1 MPETKQNIRNFAII
15 AHIDHGKSTLADRFL
30 MHTGAIDE
38 RTFRD
43 QVLDDMDLERERG
56 ITIKSHPVFMKYRDG
71 HGAEYELNLIDTPG
85 HVDFSYEVSRSLAAC
100 EGAVLLVDA
109 AQGVQAQTVANA
121 NLATA
126 LDLVVIPVINKID
139 LPAANIE
146 LCLEQVE
153 ELLAI
158 PAEDVLQVSAK
169 ADIGVDEVLDAVVKR
184 VPPPTSSSDPKILR
198 ALVFDSIYNAYR
210 GVISYVRVFDGE
222 LTVGKAIQLFS
233 TALQAEVKE
242 LGVFKPQMTPCD
254 RLQAGDVGYLI
265 SNTKNP
271 ADVAI
276 GDTITSAGKPCEA
289 PLPGFEDVHPMVF
302 SGIYPV
308 DSRDYENLKLNLSK
322 FQLNDPALTV
332 QLESSAALGAGFRC
346 GFLGLLHMEIVQE
359 RLRREYNM
367 EIIVTY
373 PSVIYRV
380 YRKDGEMEELENPV
394 HLPDPTEIER
404 IEEPIIETRIM
415 TPSDY
420 LGAVMNLIMEKRG
433 QVTHTD
439 NVDRLHVMVTAEL
452 PLHEIVID
460 FYDKLKTITRGYGSM
475 DYDTKGY
482 REAPLVKMEIL
493 VNNEPVDAFATI
505 VHRDQA
511 EFRGRQLAQRLRD
524 EIPRQMFAIAV
535 QAAVGGRVVARET
548 VKALRKNVTAK
559 CYGGDISRKRKLLEK
574 QKEGK
579 KKMKQFGQVTIPQ
592 EAFVAVLKTS
602 DKQD

>member
-1 MPETKQNIRNFAII
+1 MSEQSQHIRNFAII

-38 RTFRD
+38 RSFRD

-56 ITIKSHPVFMKYRDG
+56 ITIKSHPVFMTHRAADG
-71 HGAEYELNLIDTPG
+71 QDYELNLIDTPG

-109 AQGVQAQTVANA
+109 AQGVQAQTVANV

-139 LPAANIE
+139 LPAANIDM
-146 LCLEQVE
+146 CLEQIE

-158 PAEDVLQVSAK
+158 PAEEVLQVSAK
-169 ADIGVDEVLDAVVKR
+169 ADIGVDEVLEAVVKR
-184 VPPPTSSSDPKILR
+184 VPPPASKAPDAAR

-210 GVISYVRVFDGE
+210 GVISYVRVYDGA
-222 LTVGKAIQLFS
+222 LAVGDAVQLVS
-233 TALQAEVKE
+233 TGLQAEVKE
-242 LGVFKPQMTPCD
+242 LGVFRPAMTPCD
-254 RLQAGDVGYLI
+254 RLDAGDVGYLI
-265 SNTKNP
+265 SNIKNP

-276 GDTITSAGKPCEA
+276 GDTITGARKPCKT
-289 PLPGFEDVHPMVF
+289 PLPGLQAVHPMVF

-308 DSRDYENLKLNLSK
+308 DTRDYENLKLNLSK

-332 QLESSAALGAGFRC
+332 QMESSAALGAGFRC

-373 PSVIYRV
+373 PSVVYNV
-380 YRKDGEMEELENPV
+380 YRKDGGMAPLENPV

-404 IEEPIIETRIM
+404 IEEPVIEARVM
-415 TPSDY
+415 TPSEY
-420 LGAVMNLIMEKRG
+420 MGAVMNLVMEKRG
-433 QVTHTD
+433 HVTHTD
-439 NVDRLHVMVTAEL
+439 NVDSMHVMITADL

-475 DYDTKGY
+475 DYDTAGY
-482 REAPLVKMEIL
+482 REAPLVKMEIV
-493 VNNEPVDAFATI
+493 VNGEPVDAFASI

-559 CYGGDISRKRKLLEK
+559 CYGGDITRKRKLLEK

-592 EAFVAVLKTS
+592 EAFVAVLKSS
-602 DKQD
+602 DRND